1 MLCCVCVAQKCLRC
15 IRVIFSSALLELK
28 HEILVWRQ
36 TAQRINPAS
45 REETAV
51 KCLLMQKVLNLEN
64 LLRKLMKTFQRLK
77 NKKTT
82 FINPL
87 VSRNQPIK
95 MLIGCLWFPTD
106 KFLRKTKTGSKTS
119 KNCRRR
125 WVSNPVAHTL
135 HSDSHVTSDLVSPQQ
150 HRITD
155 KVLLVKCVSVLGVVI
170 FMFFVNSFVPSI
182 HLDLGERGTVLT
194 GRSVW
199 PQRLVCNYKT
209 RVPLSLHLKWVLI
222 TEPLISNQINCSC
235 SAAVAAHTWR
245 ITHEINRSPASNMG
259 HVCHSPLLHSSV
271 FHVHGGTEACPNSC
285 YAAGHTRVDDYRNF
299 FFFLF
304 YFYINT

>member
-1 MLCCVCVAQKCLRC
+1 MRSWCGGKRL
-15 IRVIFSSALLELK
+15 SALTLPAERRQRWNASWCK
-28 HEILVWRQ
+28 RSSTWR
-36 TAQRINPAS
+36 ICCAS
-45 REETAV
+45 WWKPSRGW
-51 KCLLMQKVLNLEN
+51 K
-64 LLRKLMKTFQRLK
+64 
-77 NKKTT
+77 KKTI

-285 YAAGHTRVDDYRNF
+285 YAAGHTRVDDYRNYF
-299 FFFLF
+299 F
-304 YFYINT
+304 YFIFTLTHNFAKPLDLLYGSQKTDRST

>member
-1 MLCCVCVAQKCLRC
+1 MPPDAKGPQPGESAAQ
-15 IRVIFSSALLELK
+15 AD
-28 HEILVWRQ
+28 
-36 TAQRINPAS
+36 
-45 REETAV
+45 
-51 KCLLMQKVLNLEN
+51 EN
-64 LLRKLMKTFQRLK
+64 LPEVDKK
-77 NKKTT
+77 KKTT

-209 RVPLSLHLKWVLI
+209 RVPLSLHLK
-222 TEPLISNQINCSC
+222 
-235 SAAVAAHTWR
+235 
-245 ITHEINRSPASNMG
+245 
-259 HVCHSPLLHSSV
+259 
-271 FHVHGGTEACPNSC
+271 
-285 YAAGHTRVDDYRNF
+285 
-299 FFFLF
+299 
-304 YFYINT
+304 